1 MNHKHSSLF
10 SCGHYYKHYQEPTL
24 QWSTI
29 KVLHSVGSGFTCKQL
44 GWKGLPETNTLA
56 YYGRKKY
63 SSIIVQ
69 APRVIWC
76 HSVLTGYF
84 RSQIYN
90 CDLFIVEATRLT
102 YVAGNTSFIV
112 QALGAKINEVF
123 EI

>member
-1 MNHKHSSLF
+1 MSHKHSSLF
-10 SCGHYYKHYQEPTL
+10 SCGHYYKHHQEPTL

-29 KVLHSVGSGFTCKQL
+29 KVLHSGRLWPFPLPSNIRL

-76 HSVLTGYF
+76 YSVLTDDF

-90 CDLFIVEATRLT
+90 CDLFIVQAT
-102 YVAGNTSFIV
+102 
-112 QALGAKINEVF
+112 
-123 EI
+123 